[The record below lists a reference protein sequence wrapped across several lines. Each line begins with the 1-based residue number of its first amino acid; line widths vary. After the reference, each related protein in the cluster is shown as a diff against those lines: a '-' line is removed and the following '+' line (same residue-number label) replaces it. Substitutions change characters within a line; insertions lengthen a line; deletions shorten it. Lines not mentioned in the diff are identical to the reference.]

1 MPDRQVELTDRSRDQ
16 HREPDREHQ
25 RDRPCRQREITPGL
39 TPLCRGFLQPFD
51 LALGQTVAG
60 GQHRL
65 RARRQIRVAFRQGGA
80 RARLPMR
87 PLEQHK
93 EPALGVGQFA
103 ELGQLRAFQRQLL
116 QLLRGLVKILAQ
128 TCVIVDQ
135 LRIVEN
141 EMLADEPL
149 QRRCLLVEL
158 PARAP
163 RLRCLQDRL
172 LALRPEPIEAD
183 DQLDQRVEQREAD
196 EQEAEQDELEE
207 GTGVV
212 HE

>member
-1 MPDRQVELTDRSRDQ
+1 MRQ
-16 HREPDREHQ
+16 
-25 RDRPCRQREITPGL
+25 
-39 TPLCRGFLQPFD
+39 
-51 LALGQTVAG
+51 
-60 GQHRL
+60 
-65 RARRQIRVAFRQGGA
+65 
-80 RARLPMR
+80 
-87 PLEQHK
+87 LEQDK
-93 EPALGVGQFA
+93 EPGFGVGQFA

-141 EMLADEPL
+141 EMLADESL

-163 RLRCLQDRL
+163 RLSCLQHRL
-172 LALRPEPIEAD
+172 LALRPEAIEAD